1 MEKKPGQKE
10 STGENAKKAEPL
22 SSKRESE
29 GGSDDW
35 CKPEKGKGVSGWKPG
50 QGEVEGEHQSSR
62 EEADE
67 VETPSESFGSKWIPP
82 SANEQHN
89 GDQKLEESSAE
100 KKQPRV
106 KVGCWYQCG
115 DKG

>member
-1 MEKKPGQKE
+1 MEEKSGQKE

-35 CKPEKGKGVSGWKPG
+35 CKPEKGTGVCSWKPG

-62 EEADE
+62 EEADK
-67 VETPSESFGSKWIPP
+67 VETPAESFGSEWIPP
-82 SANEQHN
+82 SNNEQHN
-89 GDQKLEESSAE
+89 GDQKLEESSP
-100 KKQPRV
+100 KKEQPRV
-106 KVGCWYQCG
+106 EARWNQCG
-115 DKG
+115 DEG